1 MRIRPF
7 GPCGAGHRRA
17 YAASVSVSGPT
28 PPSEAFSRRLVE
40 SLPAAAF
47 VIDGVGTILFASPE
61 TAALVEREPAE
72 LIGESVLSYVDED
85 TAWAYAAAVAMAS
98 DFGHVVLGPLRITL
112 VTASGEQRP
121 ADLWA
126 TNRLDD
132 PVLGGIVCLLTPA
145 TVAMGLSEAMV
156 SLAGDAGF
164 ATVAGRVVRAV
175 QGHPTTARAALLA
188 TGATGF
194 SVVAASDGDLPPM
207 TGPGPWHDVVA
218 TGIRYLAET
227 VDDLDPELAATARSA
242 GCATVWVEPVGGGDE
257 PVRGVLVLWRAEAGR
272 PTPNELNAMHQA
284 AAILAIAWERH
295 ERTA

>member
-1 MRIRPF
+1 
-7 GPCGAGHRRA
+7 
-17 YAASVSVSGPT
+17 VSSPSSSPESP
-28 PPSEAFSRRLVE
+28 PPSRPEAFNQRLVE

-47 VIDGVGTILFASPE
+47 VIDGAGTILFASPE
-61 TAALVEREPAE
+61 VAALVERDAAD
-72 LIGESVLSYVDED
+72 LIGQSVLSYVDED

-112 VTASGEQRP
+112 VTASGEQRS

-188 TGATGF
+188 VGRSGF
-194 SVVAASDGDLPPM
+194 SVVAASDDDLPPM
-207 TGPGPWHDVVA
+207 TGDGPWHGVV
-218 TGIRYLAET
+218 TSGIRFLAET
-227 VDDLDPELAATARSA
+227 LDDLEPELAAAARDA
-242 GCATVWVEPVGGGDE
+242 GCATVWVEPVGGGDGAA
-257 PVRGVLVLWRAEAGR
+257 RGVLVLWRAEPGR
-272 PTPNELNAMHQA
+272 PTPNELNAVHQA
-284 AAILAIAWERH
+284 AAILTIAWERH
-295 ERTA
+295 ELTA